1 MTAEQ
6 IAKGDILCSEFF
18 LYKNSITGEATAA
31 DAASIVA
38 STEFMK
44 NSSYRDLMENQT
56 YLISVGL
63 QIDL

>member
-1 MTAEQ
+1 MFR
-6 IAKGDILCSEFF
+6 KFF
-18 LYKNSITGEATAA
+18 LYKSSITGEATAA
-31 DAASIVA
+31 EAASIVA

>member
-1 MTAEQ
+1 MFR
-6 IAKGDILCSEFF
+6 KFF
-18 LYKNSITGEATAA
+18 LCKSRITGEATAA

-38 STEFMK
+38 STELK

-56 YLISVGL
+56 YLISAGL